1 MVSPSMGGE
10 PRTSGL
16 MKVLHIHSGNL
27 YGGVETFLA
36 TLVREARFA
45 PRMLSMFA
53 VCFEGRLS
61 AELTAMG
68 RAPHSLG
75 GVRLRRPDTLWRA
88 RRALKEY
95 LRQEPFDVVVCHQAW
110 PSVVFAPAIRE
121 AELPLVLWVHMAGD
135 GRHWLDQ
142 LARRSA
148 PDLAICNSRY
158 SGERLSKWLGDI
170 PLECIYYPVSL
181 APAGVV
187 ERSPIREQLRTDP
200 SDVVIVQVSRLEA
213 WKGQHVTIAALA
225 RLKDLPGWTCWI
237 VGGPQRSSEGRY
249 LRDLQ
254 RRVQEVG
261 IADRVRFAG
270 EREDVATVLRSADI
284 FCQPNTEPEPF
295 GLSLLEALRAGLP
308 VVTSASGGATE
319 IVDETCG
326 ALAPANNA
334 HAVAA
339 ALRRLVTDGSLRER
353 LARHARLRPLQL
365 CNPALQMPRIERV
378 LSAIARPVI
387 SAAVPA

>member
-1 MVSPSMGGE
+1 V
-10 PRTSGL
+10 R
-16 MKVLHIHSGNL
+16 VLHVHSGNL
-27 YGGVETFLA
+27 YGGVETFLV

-75 GVRLRRPDTLWRA
+75 RVRLSRPATLWRA
-88 RRALKEY
+88 RRVLKQY

-110 PSVVFAPAIRE
+110 ASVVFAPAIRE
-121 AELPLVLWVHMAGD
+121 AGLPLVLWVHMAGD

-142 LARRSA
+142 LARRRV
-148 PDLAICNSRY
+148 PDLAICNSRF
-158 SGERLSKWLGDI
+158 SGERLSKWLRGI

-181 APAGVV
+181 APAGAGVA
-187 ERSPIREQLRTDP
+187 ERSLIREQLRTDP

-213 WKGQHVTIAALA
+213 WKGQHVAIAALA
-225 RLKDLPGWTCWI
+225 TLKDLRDWTYWI

-254 RRVQEVG
+254 KRVQELG

-270 EREDVATVLRSADI
+270 ERQDVATVLRSADI

-308 VVTSASGGATE
+308 VVTSASGGASE

-326 ALAPANNA
+326 ALAPPNDAR
-334 HAVAA
+334 AVGA
-339 ALRRLVTDGSLRER
+339 ALRRLVTNASLREQ
-353 LARHARLRPLQL
+353 LARQGQARPLQL
-365 CNPALQMPRIERV
+365 CDPAVQMPRIEQV
-378 LSAIARPVI
+378 LSAVARPAM
-387 SAAVPA
+387 SAAMPA